1 MVIVNEIMVY
11 KYFDRARQKNQ
22 KESIK
27 NAWIYKKKQEPSQAC
42 KLISVS
48 ERHAKKWSGIHW
60 LKSVIF
66 RQSIEIELN
75 ESNAQLASCQPNAL
89 YLMH

>member
-27 NAWIYKKKQEPSQAC
+27 NAWIYKNNKN
-42 KLISVS
+42 
-48 ERHAKKWSGIHW
+48 H
-60 LKSVIF
+60 LKRVNWF
-66 RQSIEIELN
+66 L
-75 ESNAQLASCQPNAL
+75 
-89 YLMH
+89 